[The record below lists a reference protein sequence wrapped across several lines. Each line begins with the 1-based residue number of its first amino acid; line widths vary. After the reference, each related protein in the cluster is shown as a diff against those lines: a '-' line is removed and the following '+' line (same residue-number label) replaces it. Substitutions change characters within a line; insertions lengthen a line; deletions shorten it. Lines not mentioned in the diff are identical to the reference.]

1 MKRWPCVE
9 RFGAVPGPRAADR
22 HGEESE
28 PARWGRPGR
37 GAAGP
42 QRWRLMCR
50 CRCWCWLLG
59 AVLLAAAVRAEEVP
73 EKVRLF
79 VLTDIENEPDDA
91 QSMVR
96 LMVYANQF
104 DIEGLV
110 ATTSVHQRN
119 RTAAWRIREIIEA
132 YGQVRENLMLHEPG
146 WPTKEQLLSV
156 VREGLPVYGM
166 EGVGEGR
173 DSPGSELLIAAVD
186 REDPRPLWVTVWGGP
201 NVLAQALWKVR
212 ATRPPAAVARF
223 VSKLRVYAIS
233 DQDDSGPW
241 IRRNFPELFYIV
253 SPGFHPGG
261 AYHYATWSGIS
272 GDRFHGR
279 FAGADF
285 SLVDNP
291 WLDRNIRSKGPL
303 GAKYPRTEY
312 LMEGDTPSFLG
323 LIRNGLNVPERPD
336 WGGWGGRYE
345 LYTPRKQ
352 KWHLEAE
359 TRPIWTDAMDEVK
372 GVDGQWHTSNHAT
385 IWRWRSAYQNDFA
398 ARMDW
403 TVKPYKEAN
412 HPPVPRLG
420 HPDRLT
426 ARRGD
431 RVELNAEG
439 TSDPDG
445 DAVSYEWFYYPEA
458 GTFTVS
464 SAVSGQPV
472 EIRNFDQPRAWFVV
486 PTERVMPPGTGTM
499 HIILAVTDHGVPRLT
514 RYRRVIVE
522 VRD

>member
-1 MKRWPCVE
+1 M
-9 RFGAVPGPRAADR
+9 GMDR
-22 HGEESE
+22 
-28 PARWGRPGR
+28 
-37 GAAGP
+37 
-42 QRWRLMCR
+42 CK
-50 CRCWCWLLG
+50 RCWM
-59 AVLLAAAVRAEEVP
+59 LLAAAWALTMAAPLLMASEPGVP
-73 EKVRLF
+73 EKRRVF

-96 LMVYANQF
+96 LLVYANQF

-110 ATTSVHQRN
+110 ATTSVHQRD
-119 RTAAWRIREIIEA
+119 RTAAWRIRQIIGA
-132 YGQVRENLMLHEPG
+132 YGQVRDNLGLHEPG
-146 WPTKEQLLSV
+146 WPTAEELLAV

-166 EGVGEGR
+166 KGVGAGC
-173 DSPGSELLIAAVD
+173 DSPGSELLVAAGL
-186 REDPRPLWVTVWGGP
+186 REDPRPLWVLVWGGP
-201 NVLAQALWKVR
+201 SVLAQALWKVR
-212 ATRPPAAVARF
+212 TTRSIEEQQRF
-223 VSKLRVYAIS
+223 VRQWRVYAIS

-241 IRRNFPELFYIV
+241 IRREFPELFYVV

-272 GDRFHGR
+272 GDKFHGR

-285 SLVDNP
+285 SLVDQP
-291 WLDRNIRSKGPL
+291 WLDRNIRGKGPL
-303 GAKYPRTEY
+303 GAQYPRTEY
-312 LMEGDTPSFLG
+312 LMEGDTPSFLF
-323 LIRNGLNVPERPD
+323 LIRNGLNEPDRPD

-352 KWHLEAE
+352 KWHLAAE
-359 TRPIWTDAMDEVK
+359 TRPIWTDAMDEVR
-372 GVDGQWHTSNHAT
+372 GVDGNWHTSNQAT
-385 IWRWRSAYQNDFA
+385 IWRWRAAYQNDFA

-403 TVKPYKEAN
+403 TVKPYAEAN

-420 HPDRLT
+420 HPDRLR
-426 ARRGD
+426 ARRGE
-431 RVELNAEG
+431 RVDLSAEG

-445 DAVSYEWFYYPEA
+445 DAVSYEWFYYGEA

-464 SAVSGQPV
+464 SARTGQPV

-486 PTERVMPPGTGTM
+486 PTERVMPPGTGTL

-522 VRD
+522 VTEGEP